1 MVSYRLGDDKMSR
14 FVIIQADNAI
24 SAVCAKILSTMDDIN
39 NFVIYKDKY
48 LNNFDTSLIEEGD
61 RVIIV
66 GYSYTESEAQLK
78 TINTIENNTS
88 DKYHFIALHGK
99 YTNNPSINVVNDYS
113 SLISIILQSA
123 GTDFADKGILDS
135 LYRFSHNEK
144 VQNTKSIYSILGC
157 LEYTKIISNEVNLVP
172 LHKNDNGLI
181 EMGTIN
187 SYPLTNWYYDTHI
200 KPNIGKRLYDF
211 GKVIPKIDAKVFVLN
226 SDADLNVFKLLFLP
240 GECINFDMIIQPKG
254 FNVSRD
260 NVLVLVIPLNRQVSD
275 IIEDDNKFA
284 TDILSNLGF
293 KYSKVG
299 EYTGYT
305 IMPVS
310 FTGLFI

>member
-1 MVSYRLGDDKMSR
+1 MSR

-24 SAVCAKILSTMDDIN
+24 SAICAKILSTVDDAD
-39 NFVIYKDKY
+39 NFVIYKTKY
-48 LNNFDTSLIEEGD
+48 LNNFDTKLIAEGD
-61 RVIIV
+61 DVFIT
-66 GYSYTESEAQLK
+66 GYSYTGSDAQMRK
-78 TINTIENNTS
+78 IDEIENS
-88 DKYHFIALHGK
+88 GCADYLFIALHGK
-99 YTNNPSINVVNDYS
+99 QAIHPKIHVVNDYG
-113 SLISIILQSA
+113 SLLAISLQSA
-123 GTDFADKGILDS
+123 GTDFADKGILNS
-135 LYRFSHNEK
+135 LYYFSHNEK

-157 LEYTKIISNEVNLVP
+157 LEYTKIIGNEVNLVP

-211 GKVIPKIDAKVFVLN
+211 GKVIPKIEAKVFVLN